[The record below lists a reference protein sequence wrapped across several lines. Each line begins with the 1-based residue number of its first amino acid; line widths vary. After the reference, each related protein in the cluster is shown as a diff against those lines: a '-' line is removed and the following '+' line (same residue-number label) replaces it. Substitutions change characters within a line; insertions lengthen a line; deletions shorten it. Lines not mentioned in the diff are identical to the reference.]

1 MEYLL
6 DIFNSIFQ
14 IVKNE
19 NTEIIFLIIGGI
31 YIRVL
36 LQIFGQRWI
45 KTISNTGTLFIL
57 PVITYI
63 ITKVIAGNIAL
74 SLGMVGAL
82 SIVRFRNPVRSP
94 LELCVYF
101 AAITTGIATAV
112 NLYYSAFFYI
122 ALAFTSFVLFFISLI
137 YKKVLRKDFF
147 SSSFSEGNSLSTL
160 EVIANKNI
168 EKLENHKLLKSKSCT
183 NNIFTYLL
191 ASNKFENLNN
201 LLIDLKGNKAI
212 QEYQINQ

>member
-6 DIFNSIFQ
+6 NVYDSIFQ
-14 IVKNE
+14 IANNE
-19 NTEIIFLIIGGI
+19 KTEILLLIIGGI
-31 YIRVL
+31 FIRIL
-36 LQIFGQRWI
+36 LQLFGQNWI

-101 AAITTGIATAV
+101 AAITTGISTAV
-112 NLYYSAFFYI
+112 NLYYSAFFYL
-122 ALAFTSFVLFFISLI
+122 ALAFTSIILFLIALI

-160 EVIANKNI
+160 EVISNKKI
-168 EKLENHKLLKSKSCT
+168 EQLENNEFLKSKSCT
-183 NNIFTYLL
+183 NNTFTYLL
-191 ASNKFENLNN
+191 ASNQFENLNN
-201 LLIDLKGNKAI
+201 LLLDIKENKAI